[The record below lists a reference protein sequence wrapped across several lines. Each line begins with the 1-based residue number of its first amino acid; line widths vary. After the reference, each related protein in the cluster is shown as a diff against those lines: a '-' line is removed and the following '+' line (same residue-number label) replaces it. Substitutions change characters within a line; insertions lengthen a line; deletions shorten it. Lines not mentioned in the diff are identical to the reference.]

1 MLLRF
6 QWHIGKFAL
15 GVRLEPGFIL
25 MAPLNNTKR
34 IWNQKVVFSEKPI
47 RKRNRTKKPHR
58 DFVTIIFQSQKQKKT
73 KKIKVLRE

>member
-47 RKRNRTKKPHR
+47 RKRNRTKKNPQRFCDHY
-58 DFVTIIFQSQKQKKT
+58 ISIPEIKKQRK
-73 KKIKVLRE
+73 

>member
-47 RKRNRTKKPHR
+47 RKRNRTKK
-58 DFVTIIFQSQKQKKT
+58 TQ
-73 KKIKVLRE
+73 

>member
-15 GVRLEPGFIL
+15 GMRLEPGFIL
-25 MAPLNNTKR
+25 MAALNNTKR

-47 RKRNRTKKPHR
+47 RKRNRTKKTP
-58 DFVTIIFQSQKQKKT
+58 
-73 KKIKVLRE
+73 